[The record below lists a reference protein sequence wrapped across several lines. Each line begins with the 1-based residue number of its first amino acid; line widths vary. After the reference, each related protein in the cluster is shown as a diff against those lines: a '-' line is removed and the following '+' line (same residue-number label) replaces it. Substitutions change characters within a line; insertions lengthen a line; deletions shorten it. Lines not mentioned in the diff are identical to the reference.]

1 MEKIDKTAKTKLS
14 RDDLKTI
21 LEVYNKLDRIASNVH
36 EILDM
41 DLSQLRDMQRNLH
54 DLRELFKFRPV
65 KGKHGNPDHYK
76 PSVLPDDPTAWYYK
90 EGEA

>member
-14 RDDLKTI
+14 RDDLKAI
-21 LEVYNKLDRIASNVH
+21 LKVYNKLDSIASNVH

-41 DLSQLRDMQRNLH
+41 DLSQLRDMQRNLY

-65 KGKHGNPDHYK
+65 KGEDGNPVHYK